1 MQPLSPL
8 KGETNGSQKKVKV
21 FFEKIWK
28 FQKLALPLQPLSAS
42 KTGRWFSKKMLKIF
56 SKRFGSLEKLP
67 YLCNRFPLLKSE
79 RGTEIKRT
87 SVLRYNSFFE
97 VFEQLNK
104 FFPHSQECNF
114 KTITFEI
121 RAKIYKQFIFTMESL
136 ILAQDER

>member
-1 MQPLSPL
+1 MVL
-8 KGETNGSQKKVKV
+8 KKKL
-21 FFEKIWK
+21 K
-28 FQKLALPLQPLSAS
+28 F
-42 KTGRWFSKKMLKIF
+42 F

-79 RGTEIKRT
+79 RETEIKRT

-121 RAKIYKQFIFTMESL
+121 RAKI
-136 ILAQDER
+136 